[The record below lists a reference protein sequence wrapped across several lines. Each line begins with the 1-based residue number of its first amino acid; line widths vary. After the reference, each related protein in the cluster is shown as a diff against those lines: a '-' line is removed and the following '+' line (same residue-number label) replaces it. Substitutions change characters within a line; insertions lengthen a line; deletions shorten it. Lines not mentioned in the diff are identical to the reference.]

1 MELWAIVLFTIF
13 IIGFISTFG
22 DKIINKILS
31 MFSKSFLHIPL
42 KHIGF
47 ITKNI
52 DNIIIISVFF
62 ILGIMYVVIYDIKLN
77 EPVKKSNDYTETHKV
92 TFKENLENM
101 EIKKNV
107 NTVKG
112 MNVENQVDKALNKIL
127 DIDIERDLQVTNYEN
142 ICDETDLNKLKHK
155 CSLLKS
161 KDVCNKPKCCTWC
174 QSKLKCAAA
183 NNNSPIFQEDID
195 CN

>member
-47 ITKNI
+47 VTKNI

-77 EPVKKSNDYTETHKV
+77 EPVKKSNDYTESHKV
-92 TFKENLENM
+92 SFNENLENM
-101 EIKKNV
+101 EIQKNV